1 MNGEHIVY
9 LFGLNRK
16 KKKNQKAAGTLQSA
30 ADAAAGAKAA
40 EGKKKKEKI
49 GASGADK
56 ANLST
61 DKPSM
66 NQKRKDRKE
75 EEVQK
80 ASQEASGKKPKPAKP
95 AKPAKGKEQEA
106 TVAGKVAE
114 TTTLIEKPSKKK
126 PKRAVSEKVKSPPA
140 ITSNALQKKTTYAF
154 ECSHVCATDEFFQ
167 GAKWSPCGLFLLS
180 NYSNSMC
187 IFDIPF
193 QTLKG
198 PCDYPLTLDTLKVK
212 TQIGSPVY
220 DYAWY
225 PRMQIHNL

>member
-1 MNGEHIVY
+1 
-9 LFGLNRK
+9 
-16 KKKNQKAAGTLQSA
+16 
-30 ADAAAGAKAA
+30 
-40 EGKKKKEKI
+40 
-49 GASGADK
+49 
-56 ANLST
+56 
-61 DKPSM
+61 M

-80 ASQEASGKKPKPAKP
+80 ASQEASGKKPKP

-198 PCDYPLTLDTLKVK
+198 PCDYPVTLDTLKVK
-212 TQIGSPVY
+212 SQIGSPVY